1 MFYPKYKLIALSHFY
16 NCQDL
21 KDQEVK
27 GPTQGYTGS
36 GVVLLNGRFISGSRF
51 TANRNVRTSSSQF
64 KVTPRD
70 VKGAK

>member
-1 MFYPKYKLIALSHFY
+1 MFCPRHKFIALSHFY

-21 KDQEVK
+21 KQEVK

-36 GVVLLNGRFISGSRF
+36 GVVLPNGRFISGSRL
-51 TANRNVRTSSSQF
+51 TADRNVRTSSSHL
-64 KVTPRD
+64 KLTLRD